1 MTEKY
6 IIENAQ
12 QLLGILYDLETPSAL
27 DILQAYKD
35 LEGTLE
41 VGEVAELHR
50 LEENGFVLA
59 VGDEIIFSNTEL
71 EIKSEEESEES
82 RESRLDNLED
92 KMDKLFSIISELS
105 ETIDDIVS
113 PKQDPI
119 VDNGSELKNALDNVE
134 MVFNESF
141 KNKEDIL
148 EKLYNLAYEVNE
160 DKDIPFVLLE
170 LENAE
175 MDGIDKDRLA
185 DAIKL
190 LTEDLPQMVKY
201 DEMVLAQIESELDN
215 LPMIPEVCLVTIE
228 IEDAGFFVK
237 MEGNVLYFE
246 EDLLQL
252 VNDLRKFV

>member
-1 MTEKY
+1 MGEKY
-6 IIENAQ
+6 VIENAQ

-35 LEGTLE
+35 LEGTLK

-50 LEENGFVLA
+50 LEENGFVLS
-59 VGDEIIFSNTEL
+59 VGDEIIFSNTKL
-71 EIKSEEESEES
+71 EIKSEEESE
-82 RESRLDNLED
+82 ESRLDNLED

-113 PKQDPI
+113 SKQDPI
-119 VDNGSELKNALDNVE
+119 ADNEDGLKNALDNVE
-134 MVFNESF
+134 MVFNDSF

-148 EKLYNLAYEVNE
+148 ENLYNLAHEVNG

-175 MDGIDKDRLA
+175 MDDIDRERLT
-185 DAIKL
+185 DAIQL